1 MPPPPTANL
10 QRPHVPQQPV
20 TPQRLPQN
28 VSSPQAPS
36 PPAPP
41 RPVDAPSAEFAPN
54 AFDLPESTKQFS
66 AAPATTFTQTHWYDR
81 ILDALLG
88 EDETQ
93 PKNRLALICAECRLV
108 NGQAPPGTRN
118 LEDIGRWRCSGCRA
132 WNGTEKPH
140 EQIAG
145 LVQGLQ
151 AERKAKEMDS
161 FDGGIDDDDTETQY
175 DGGATIGADEDL
187 GVEVEMEEDVE
198 ETLPS
203 RSTRSKT
210 KGKGRK

>member
-1 MPPPPTANL
+1 
-10 QRPHVPQQPV
+10 
-20 TPQRLPQN
+20 
-28 VSSPQAPS
+28 
-36 PPAPP
+36 
-41 RPVDAPSAEFAPN
+41 
-54 AFDLPESTKQFS
+54 
-66 AAPATTFTQTHWYDR
+66 
-81 ILDALLG
+81 
-88 EDETQ
+88 
-93 PKNRLALICAECRLV
+93 
-108 NGQAPPGTRN
+108 
-118 LEDIGRWRCSGCRA
+118 
-132 WNGTEKPH
+132 
-140 EQIAG
+140 
-145 LVQGLQ
+145 LQ